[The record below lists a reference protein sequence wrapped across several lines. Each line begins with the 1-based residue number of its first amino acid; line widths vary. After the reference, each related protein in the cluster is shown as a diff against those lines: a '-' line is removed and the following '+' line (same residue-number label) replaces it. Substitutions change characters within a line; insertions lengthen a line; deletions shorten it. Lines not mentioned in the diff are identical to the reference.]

1 MKTITISRQYGS
13 GGRHIAALLSE
24 KMGVPCYDSK
34 LLLKE
39 AERHGISQE
48 IINEFKGKTSLL
60 YAIGVMMSEESQD
73 KKRLTIPEKMFHA
86 QKETVKRLA
95 QEGPCIFVGRCAD
108 YEDETRAWTIKEGTK
123 APQAAGKILK
133 YINEFFL
140 LYMYSAYM
148 EDRIKRI
155 KKNKHISQR
164 EALDRI
170 AYKDRQRRDYY
181 NFYTGHEWGKMENY
195 DICLNTSVLS
205 EEECVELL
213 MKLAE

>member
-13 GGRHIAALLSE
+13 GGRYIAALLSE

-108 YEDETRAWTIKEGTK
+108 YVLKDNPNVVSVFVHADEKFCLDRAMERNSMTEKEMK
-123 APQAAGKILK
+123 K
-133 YINEFFL
+133 YIEKTDKFRG
-140 LYMYSAYM
+140 
-148 EDRIKRI
+148 D
-155 KKNKHISQR
+155 
-164 EALDRI
+164 
-170 AYKDRQRRDYY
+170 
-181 NFYTGHEWGKMENY
+181 FYRYHTGHEWADARNY
-195 DICLNTSVLS
+195 DLCLNSGKLGFQK
-205 EEECVELL
+205 CVEEIKAYIKIRFDL
-213 MKLAE
+213 

>member
-108 YEDETRAWTIKEGTK
+108 YVLGD
-123 APQAAGKILK
+123 
-133 YINEFFL
+133 YSNVINTFI
-140 LYMYSAYM
+140 Y
-148 EDRIKRI
+148 
-155 KKNKHISQR
+155 
-164 EALDRI
+164 
-170 AYKDRQRRDYY
+170 AYKDDRLNRIMDIYKLTEKQAADKIKKTDRERKLYY
-181 NFYTGHEWGKMENY
+181 EARTGREWGGIESNSM
-195 DICLNTSVLS
+195 LFNTS
-205 EEECVELL
+205 LL
-213 MKLAE
+213 GIDGVTDALEAIYRKWESRG

>member
-1 MKTITISRQYGS
+1 MR
-13 GGRHIAALLSE
+13 
-24 KMGVPCYDSK
+24 
-34 LLLKE
+34 
-39 AERHGISQE
+39 
-48 IINEFKGKTSLL
+48 
-60 YAIGVMMSEESQD
+60 
-73 KKRLTIPEKMFHA
+73 
-86 QKETVKRLA
+86 KETVKRLA

-108 YEDETRAWTIKEGTK
+108 
-123 APQAAGKILK
+123 QILK
-133 YINEFFL
+133 DDNQLLRVYI
-140 LYMYSAYM
+140 YASDM

>member
-34 LLLKE
+34 FLPKE

-108 YEDETRAWTIKEGTK
+108 YVLGD
-123 APQAAGKILK
+123 
-133 YINEFFL
+133 YSNVINTFI
-140 LYMYSAYM
+140 Y
-148 EDRIKRI
+148 
-155 KKNKHISQR
+155 
-164 EALDRI
+164 
-170 AYKDRQRRDYY
+170 AYKDDRLNRIMDIYKLTEKQAADKIKKTDRERKLYY
-181 NFYTGHEWGKMENY
+181 EARTGREWGGIESNSM
-195 DICLNTSVLS
+195 LFNTS
-205 EEECVELL
+205 LL
-213 MKLAE
+213 GIDGVTDALEAIYRKWESRG

>member
-108 YEDETRAWTIKEGTK
+108 YVLGD
-123 APQAAGKILK
+123 
-133 YINEFFL
+133 YSNVINTFI
-140 LYMYSAYM
+140 Y
-148 EDRIKRI
+148 
-155 KKNKHISQR
+155 
-164 EALDRI
+164 
-170 AYKDRQRRDYY
+170 AYKDDRLNRIMDIYKLTEKQAADKIKKTDRERKLYY
-181 NFYTGHEWGKMENY
+181 EARTGREWGGIESNSMMF
-195 DICLNTSVLS
+195 NTS
-205 EEECVELL
+205 LL
-213 MKLAE
+213 GIDGAVDALEAIYRKWDAGIDTK

>member
-13 GGRHIAALLSE
+13 GGRYIAALLSE

-34 LLLKE
+34 FLPKE

-95 QEGPCIFVGRCAD
+95 R
-108 YEDETRAWTIKEGTK
+108 
-123 APQAAGKILK
+123 
-133 YINEFFL
+133 
-140 LYMYSAYM
+140 S
-148 EDRIKRI
+148 
-155 KKNKHISQR
+155 
-164 EALDRI
+164 
-170 AYKDRQRRDYY
+170 
-181 NFYTGHEWGKMENY
+181 
-195 DICLNTSVLS
+195 
-205 EEECVELL
+205 
-213 MKLAE
+213 

>member
-34 LLLKE
+34 FLPKE

-108 YEDETRAWTIKEGTK
+108 YVLKDNPNVVSVFVHADEKFCLDRAMERNSMTEKEMK
-123 APQAAGKILK
+123 K
-133 YINEFFL
+133 YIEKTDKFRG
-140 LYMYSAYM
+140 
-148 EDRIKRI
+148 D
-155 KKNKHISQR
+155 
-164 EALDRI
+164 
-170 AYKDRQRRDYY
+170 
-181 NFYTGHEWGKMENY
+181 FYRYHTGHEWADARNY
-195 DICLNTSVLS
+195 DLCLNSGKLGFQK
-205 EEECVELL
+205 CVEEIKAYIKIRFDL
-213 MKLAE
+213 

>member
-13 GGRHIAALLSE
+13 GGRYIAALLSE

-34 LLLKE
+34 FLPKE

-108 YEDETRAWTIKEGTK
+108 
-123 APQAAGKILK
+123 QILK
-133 YINEFFL
+133 DDNQLLRVYIYASEWKTVLNGLRKISIFL
-140 LYMYSAYM
+140 RRKHLTGLHIKTVREEIIITFIQDMNGEKWKIMISA
-148 EDRIKRI
+148 
-155 KKNKHISQR
+155 
-164 EALDRI
+164 
-170 AYKDRQRRDYY
+170 
-181 NFYTGHEWGKMENY
+181 
-195 DICLNTSVLS
+195 
-205 EEECVELL
+205 
-213 MKLAE
+213 

>member
-13 GGRHIAALLSE
+13 GGRYIAALLSE

-108 YEDETRAWTIKEGTK
+108 
-123 APQAAGKILK
+123 QILK
-133 YINEFFL
+133 DDNQL
-140 LYMYSAYM
+140 L
-148 EDRIKRI
+148 R
-155 KKNKHISQR
+155 
-164 EALDRI
+164 
-170 AYKDRQRRDYY
+170 
-181 NFYTGHEWGKMENY
+181 
-195 DICLNTSVLS
+195 V
-205 EEECVELL
+205 
-213 MKLAE
+213 

>member
-1 MKTITISRQYGS
+1 MVPYENNHDQQTVWKRWKTHCSFAFRKNGS
-13 GGRHIAALLSE
+13 S
-24 KMGVPCYDSK
+24 CYDSK

-108 YEDETRAWTIKEGTK
+108 
-123 APQAAGKILK
+123 QILK
-133 YINEFFL
+133 DDNQLLRVYI
-140 LYMYSAYM
+140 YASDM

>member
-13 GGRHIAALLSE
+13 GGRYIAALLSE

-34 LLLKE
+34 FLPKE

-108 YEDETRAWTIKEGTK
+108 QIYASD
-123 APQAAGKILK
+123 
-133 YINEFFL
+133 
-140 LYMYSAYM
+140 M

-155 KKNKHISQR
+155 KKNKHISQE

>member
-13 GGRHIAALLSE
+13 GGRYIAALLSE

-108 YEDETRAWTIKEGTK
+108 
-123 APQAAGKILK
+123 QILK
-133 YINEFFL
+133 D
-140 LYMYSAYM
+140 
-148 EDRIKRI
+148 DRESQTPHAAIKAFAAVEVR
-155 KKNKHISQR
+155 KHIVLPRGNSLFCNRTQPFIERIHLFVGIVWR
-164 EALDRI
+164 EGNAQHSGQY
-170 AYKDRQRRDYY
+170 AFGKAHGGKDMA
-181 NFYTGHEWGKMENY
+181 G
-195 DICLNTSVLS
+195 
-205 EEECVELL
+205 
-213 MKLAE
+213 LAPMAG

>member
-13 GGRHIAALLSE
+13 GGRYIAALLSE

-34 LLLKE
+34 FLPKE
-39 AERHGISQE
+39 AERHGTSQE

-108 YEDETRAWTIKEGTK
+108 YVLGD
-123 APQAAGKILK
+123 
-133 YINEFFL
+133 YSNVINTFI
-140 LYMYSAYM
+140 Y
-148 EDRIKRI
+148 
-155 KKNKHISQR
+155 
-164 EALDRI
+164 
-170 AYKDRQRRDYY
+170 AYKDDRLNRIMDIYKLTEKQAADKIKKTDRERKLYY
-181 NFYTGHEWGKMENY
+181 EARTGREWGGIESNSM
-195 DICLNTSVLS
+195 LFNTS
-205 EEECVELL
+205 LL
-213 MKLAE
+213 GIDGVTDALEAIYRKWESRG

>member
-13 GGRHIAALLSE
+13 GGRYIAALLSE

-34 LLLKE
+34 FLPKE

-108 YEDETRAWTIKEGTK
+108 QILRMIISCFACIFMHLIWKTVLNGLRKISIFLRRKHLTGLHIKTVREEIIITFIQDMNGEK
-123 APQAAGKILK
+123 WKIM
-133 YINEFFL
+133 I
-140 LYMYSAYM
+140 SA
-148 EDRIKRI
+148 
-155 KKNKHISQR
+155 
-164 EALDRI
+164 
-170 AYKDRQRRDYY
+170 
-181 NFYTGHEWGKMENY
+181 
-195 DICLNTSVLS
+195 
-205 EEECVELL
+205 
-213 MKLAE
+213 

>member
-73 KKRLTIPEKMFHA
+73 KKRLTIPEKMLKPLDAVSPLDAMNESRF
-86 QKETVKRLA
+86 KRST
-95 QEGPCIFVGRCAD
+95 FVGSL
-108 YEDETRAWTIKEGTK
+108 GS
-123 APQAAGKILK
+123 AA
-133 YINEFFL
+133 
-140 LYMYSAYM
+140 
-148 EDRIKRI
+148 
-155 KKNKHISQR
+155 ISTFAAR
-164 EALDRI
+164 EVP
-170 AYKDRQRRDYY
+170 
-181 NFYTGHEWGKMENY
+181 
-195 DICLNTSVLS
+195 S
-205 EEECVELL
+205 
-213 MKLAE
+213 

>member
-34 LLLKE
+34 LLPKE

-86 QKETVKRLA
+86 QKRDSEAPGT
-95 QEGPCIFVGRCAD
+95 GRS
-108 YEDETRAWTIKEGTK
+108 
-123 APQAAGKILK
+123 
-133 YINEFFL
+133 
-140 LYMYSAYM
+140 MY
-148 EDRIKRI
+148 
-155 KKNKHISQR
+155 
-164 EALDRI
+164 
-170 AYKDRQRRDYY
+170 
-181 NFYTGHEWGKMENY
+181 FCGKMCRPDPEG
-195 DICLNTSVLS
+195 
-205 EEECVELL
+205 
-213 MKLAE
+213 

>member
-13 GGRHIAALLSE
+13 GGRYIAALLSE

-34 LLLKE
+34 FLPKE

-48 IINEFKGKTSLL
+48 K
-60 YAIGVMMSEESQD
+60 
-73 KKRLTIPEKMFHA
+73 
-86 QKETVKRLA
+86 TVKRLA

-108 YEDETRAWTIKEGTK
+108 
-123 APQAAGKILK
+123 QILK
-133 YINEFFL
+133 DDNQLLRVYI
-140 LYMYSAYM
+140 YASDM

-155 KKNKHISQR
+155 KKNKHISQE

>member
-13 GGRHIAALLSE
+13 GGRYIAALLSE

-34 LLLKE
+34 FLPKE

-60 YAIGVMMSEESQD
+60 Y

-108 YEDETRAWTIKEGTK
+108 
-123 APQAAGKILK
+123 QILK
-133 YINEFFL
+133 DDNQLLRVYI
-140 LYMYSAYM
+140 YASDM

-155 KKNKHISQR
+155 KKNKHISQE